1 MEEQNMTYEKLT
13 DKAFIRLLTLSI
25 SKIVLCMICLCLT
38 TYAWFTASGLGVGA
52 AVNTAENCAL
62 EAFVSPVSDDGQYI
76 EGIENGVF
84 LEEGEYLVELRLPAG
99 AASGYC
105 IVEAGGH
112 VYFSDCII
120 ADGAGAAQT
129 VSFVLRLEIPL
140 VVSVT
145 TRHGIYTRSGDITD
159 GVLIIEDIKIDQ

>member
-1 MEEQNMTYEKLT
+1 MEEQNITSEKLT

-52 AVNTAENCAL
+52 AVNTAEKCAL
-62 EAFVSPVSDDGQYI
+62 EVFVSSLSDDGQYI
-76 EGIENGVF
+76 EGISSGIF
-84 LEEGEYLVELRLPAG
+84 LEEGEYRVELRLPAN
-99 AASGYC
+99 APSGYC

-120 ADGAGAAQT
+120 GDGTGEAQT
-129 VSFVLRLEIPL
+129 TSFVLRLEIPL

-145 TRHGIYTRSGDITD
+145 TRHGIYTRSGDVLG
-159 GVLIIEDIKIDQ
+159 GVLVIKNIKNYQ